1 MKSINEDNDV
11 TTRDIILIVSML
23 GITLLSLLGLVN
35 SLDESVC
42 SAIWKMLSG
51 DEIVKC
57 FRELLGSI
65 LC

>member
-1 MKSINEDNDV
+1 MKSVNDENDV

-23 GITLLSLLGLVN
+23 GITLLSLLGLAN
-35 SLDESVC
+35 SLDESVY
-42 SAIWKMLSG
+42 AVIWNMLSG
-51 DEIVKC
+51 DEIVNC